1 MSETKKADMN
11 DSATRDGADIHPHV
25 AVSACLLGQRVR
37 YDGGHT
43 RDRFV
48 AEQLGKV
55 FKLTSVCPE
64 LEAGMGVP
72 RPSIHLR
79 RVDGK
84 LHLVSRDGSED
95 YTDRI
100 AAVAERRS
108 RTLESRISGFILK
121 NKSPTCGMERVPVAN
136 ADGVKQDRSGT
147 GMFVQHFTRLAPL
160 VPIEEQGRLHDP
172 VLRENF
178 IERVYAFARWQALPP
193 DDVAGFIEFHA
204 RHKLMLM
211 ARGSECYAR
220 LGRIVAGVT
229 AVDLSERRERYIQAF
244 MSAMRERASRKRHY
258 NVLQHVMGYFKRQL
272 DSEDKQE
279 LLALLDAYRNMQVP
293 LATPVALMHHYL
305 RKYPDGYLSRQHYL
319 APYSETLGLR
329 AHI

>member
-1 MSETKKADMN
+1 
-11 DSATRDGADIHPHV
+11 
-25 AVSACLLGQRVR
+25 LLGHRVR

-43 RDRFV
+43 RDHFV
-48 AEQLGKV
+48 TEQLGKV
-55 FKLTSVCPE
+55 FKLTPVCPE

-72 RPSIHLR
+72 RVAIHLR

-84 LHLVSRDGSED
+84 QRLVSRDGSHD

-100 AAVAERRS
+100 AAVARR
-108 RTLESRISGFILK
+108 RTRELEHRISGFIFK
-121 NKSPTCGMERVPVAN
+121 NKSPTCGIERVPVAN
-136 ADGVKQDRSGT
+136 ANGVKQDRSGT
-147 GMFVQHFTRLAPL
+147 GLFVQHFTRLAPL
-160 VPIEEQGRLHDP
+160 VPIEEQGRLNDP

-178 IERVYAFARWQALPP
+178 IERVYAFTRWQKLSP

-211 ARGSECYAR
+211 ARGSECYTR

-229 AVDLSERRERYIQAF
+229 RVDLSERRERYIQEF
-244 MSAMRERASRKRHY
+244 MSTMRERANRKRHY
-258 NVLQHVMGYFKRQL
+258 NVLQHVMGYFKRKL

-293 LATPVALMHHYL
+293 LATPLALMNHYL

-319 APYSETLGLR
+319 DPYSEALGLR
-329 AHI
+329 AYI